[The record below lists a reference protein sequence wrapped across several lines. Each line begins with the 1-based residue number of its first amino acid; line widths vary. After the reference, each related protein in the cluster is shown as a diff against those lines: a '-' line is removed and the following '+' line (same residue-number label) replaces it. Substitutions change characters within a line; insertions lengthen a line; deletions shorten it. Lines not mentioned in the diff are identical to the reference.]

1 MNLYE
6 LTYLISPKMAN
17 EQAKE
22 FSKKQSQMLK
32 DLGATLYKIE
42 DPKKITLSYPIE
54 GFKEAYLT
62 STDLD
67 ITSEKVKLIEEKLK
81 REDDILR
88 FLIISKDKIEE
99 NEEDEKMNKESEE
112 KKDTKK
118 EKSKKTEEKET
129 KEDEKKEKAKDK
141 KKEDDGKEEEE
152 KKKKIKKSK
161 KEKKVKLNEIDE
173 KIDEIL

>member
-6 LTYLISPKMAN
+6 LTYLISPKIAS
-17 EQAKE
+17 EEAKK
-22 FSKKQSQMLK
+22 FSEKQSQMLK

-54 GFKEAYLT
+54 GFNEAYLT

-67 ITSEKVKLIEEKLK
+67 ITTEKVKLIEEKLK
-81 REDDILR
+81 REDNVIR

-99 NEEDEKMNKESEE
+99 NEEDKKMNKKEIDE
-112 KKDTKK
+112 K
-118 EKSKKTEEKET
+118 EEKEI
-129 KEDEKKEKAKDK
+129 KDEKEKVK
-141 KKEDDGKEEEE
+141 KKDEKEQKTEKEESDKNKKESNEE
-152 KKKKIKKSK
+152 SKSKKSK
-161 KEKKVKLNEIDE
+161 KDKKVKLNEIDE